1 MNICVIGVGYVGLV
15 TGVVFADLGNDVVCV
30 DKLEDK
36 VNKLK
41 SGVMPIY
48 EPGLEEMVARN
59 VEDDRLKFTTDLDSA
74 VKQAEVIF
82 IAVGTPPGDDGS
94 TDLSYV
100 DSAALGIA
108 KSMNGYKVVVNKST
122 VPVGTGE
129 RVRKIIEENI
139 TQPILFDVVSN
150 PEFLREGSAISD
162 SLNPD
167 RIVIGA
173 PSRKVAMKLLELY
186 APLERPMIVTDVA
199 SAEIIK
205 YASNAFLATK
215 ISFANAIAN
224 LCDAA
229 GADIADVTKGMGLDQ
244 RIGPAFLNAGI
255 GYGGSCFPKDTR
267 SLIHTAETLGVNLEL
282 VRAVVSTNDKQP
294 NVFVE
299 KIRKGLGGVIKGKTI
314 GVLGLAFK
322 GNTDDLRDSKALDIV
337 NALVAEGATVRAY
350 DPVAMEHAQKLL
362 PNIVY
367 CKNSYD
373 AAEGADALAVVTEW
387 NEFKLLNFDR
397 VAKHLKGSVVFDGR
411 NLYDPKRIESH
422 GLSYVGVGRSAGK
435 SAQAETIELT
445 STLTLKGAE
454 AQNITDGM
462 DRVVA

>member
-1 MNICVIGVGYVGLV
+1 MNICVIGTGYVGLV

-36 VNKLK
+36 IEKLK
-41 SGVMPIY
+41 KGVMPIY
-48 EPGLEEMVARN
+48 EPGLEEMVLRN
-59 VEDDRLKFTTDLDSA
+59 IADERLVFTTDLDSA
-74 VKQAEVIF
+74 VKQAEVVF
-82 IAVGTPPGDDGS
+82 IAVGTPPGEDGS

-100 DSAALGIA
+100 DGAAEGIA
-108 KSMNGYKVVVNKST
+108 KSMNGYKVIVNKST

-129 RVRKIIEENI
+129 RVRKIIEKHIKE
-139 TQPILFDVVSN
+139 PVMFDVVSN
-150 PEFLREGSAISD
+150 PEFLREGSAIGD
-162 SLNPD
+162 SMHPD

-267 SLIHTAETLGVNLEL
+267 SLIHTAESLGVHFEL
-282 VRAVVSTNDKQP
+282 VRAVVSTNERQP
-294 NVFVE
+294 LISLE
-299 KIRKGLGGVIKGKTI
+299 KVRKALDGSFDGKTI
-314 GVLGLAFK
+314 AVLGLAFK
-322 GNTDDLRDSKALDIV
+322 GNTDDLRDSKAIDIV
-337 NALVAEGATVRAY
+337 RALKAGGATVRAY
-350 DPVAMEHAQKLL
+350 DPVAMDGAKEIL
-362 PNIVY
+362 PDIVY
-367 CKNSYD
+367 CKNAYE
-373 AAEGADALAVVTEW
+373 AAEGAEALLVVTEW
-387 NEFKLLNFDR
+387 NEFKLLNFGR
-397 VAKHLKGSVVFDGR
+397 LATHLKGNIVFDGR
-411 NLYDPKRIESH
+411 NLYDPKRVESY
-422 GLSYVGVGRSAGK
+422 GFTYIGVGRSAGK
-435 SAQAETIELT
+435 PDASDQSAPIL
-445 STLTLKGAE
+445 LKGAVTPDDSVI
-454 AQNITDGM
+454 A
-462 DRVVA
+462 A

>member
-15 TGVVFADLGNDVVCV
+15 TGVVFADLGNDVICV
-30 DKLEDK
+30 DKIQEKVDK
-36 VNKLK
+36 LN

-59 VEDDRLKFTTDLDSA
+59 VSDDRLKFTTDLDTA
-74 VKQAEVIF
+74 VKHAEVVF
-82 IAVGTPPGDDGS
+82 IAVGTPPGADGS
-94 TDLSYV
+94 TNMAYV
-100 DSAALGIA
+100 DAAAEAVA
-108 KSMNGYKVVVNKST
+108 KAMNGYKVIVNKST

-129 RVRKIIEENI
+129 RVRKIIEANI
-139 TQPILFDVVSN
+139 TEPILFDVVSN

-162 SLNPD
+162 SLVPD

-205 YASNAFLATK
+205 YASNAFLAMK
-215 ISFANAIAN
+215 ITFANSVAN

-229 GADIADVTKGMGLDQ
+229 GADIMDVAKGMGLDS

-255 GYGGSCFPKDTR
+255 GYGGSCFPKDTL
-267 SLIHTAETLGVNLEL
+267 SLIHTAEALGCEIDV
-282 VRAVVSTNDKQP
+282 VKAVVRTNDRQP
-294 NVFVE
+294 LIFID
-299 KIRKGLGGVIKGKTI
+299 KMRKALGGLNGKTI

-337 NALVAEGATVRAY
+337 RALVAEGATVQAY
-350 DPVAMEHAQKLL
+350 DPVAMPGAQQVL
-362 PNIVY
+362 PDIVY
-367 CKNSYD
+367 CKNAYE
-373 AAEGADALAVVTEW
+373 AAEGAHALAVVTEW

-397 VAKHLKGSVVFDGR
+397 IASHMKGSHVFDGR
-411 NLYDPKRIESH
+411 NLYSPKRVESY
-422 GLSYVGVGRSAGK
+422 GLSYIGVGRSSGRPDLNGDGFA
-435 SAQAETIELT
+435 THH
-445 STLTLKGAE
+445 LKGADAKAE
-454 AQNITDGM
+454 SAHNTSDLA
-462 DRVVA
+462 VA

>member
-30 DKLEDK
+30 DKIEDK

-41 SGVMPIY
+41 NGIMPIY
-48 EPGLEEMVARN
+48 EPGLEELVARN
-59 VEDDRLKFTTDLDSA
+59 TAEDRLKFTTDLESS
-74 VKQAEVIF
+74 VRNAEVVF
-82 IAVGTPPGDDGS
+82 IAVGTPPGEDGS
-94 TDLSYV
+94 TNLSYV
-100 DSAALGIA
+100 DDAARGIA
-108 KSMNGYKVVVNKST
+108 RAMNGYKVIVNKST

-129 RVRKIIEENI
+129 RVRRIIEKHI
-139 TQPILFDVVSN
+139 TEPILFDVVSN

-162 SLNPD
+162 SMNPD

-205 YASNAFLATK
+205 YASNAFLAMK
-215 ISFANAIAN
+215 ISFANTVAN

-229 GADIADVTKGMGLDQ
+229 GADVTDVAKGMGLDQ
-244 RIGPAFLNAGI
+244 RIGAAFLNAGI
-255 GYGGSCFPKDTR
+255 GFGGSCFPKDTR
-267 SLIHTAETLGVNLEL
+267 SLIHTAEALGVDIEL
-282 VRAVVSTNDKQP
+282 VKAVVRTNDAQP
-294 NVFVE
+294 TVFLD
-299 KIRKGLGGVIKGKTI
+299 KIRSAFGGSVSGKTI

-337 NALVAEGATVRAY
+337 RALVAEGATVRAF
-350 DPVAMEHAQKLL
+350 DPVAMPNAAQVL
-362 PNIVY
+362 PDIIY
-367 CKNSYD
+367 CKNAYE

-397 VAKHLKGSVVFDGR
+397 ILAQMTGEFLFDGR

-422 GLSYVGVGRSAGK
+422 GLKYFGVGRSTGR
-435 SAQAETIELT
+435 AEASEPYATIM
-445 STLTLKGAE
+445 LKGAG
-454 AQNITDGM
+454 AQANEDSG
-462 DRVVA
+462 RSAA